1 MSVVSAAALLF
12 VVIDPIGNVPMFLA
26 ALRHVDPMRRNRI
39 ILRELAIALAVLL
52 LFLFAGGFLLR
63 LLHISQPSLS
73 ISGGVVLFL
82 IALRMI
88 FPPAEERHAARDD
101 ADPFIVPLAV
111 PYLAGPSAVATVM
124 LLSTREPQRWPE
136 WLLAVCAA
144 WLAAAV
150 ILYCSAGLSRLLGE
164 RGLIAIERL
173 FGLLLTAVA
182 VQMTLNGVRAFLAE

>member
-1 MSVVSAAALLF
+1 MSVLSAAALIF
-12 VVIDPIGNVPMFLA
+12 VVMDPIGNVPMFLST
-26 ALRHVDPMRRNRI
+26 LRQVDPARRERI
-39 ILRELAIALAVLL
+39 LVRELLIALVVLL
-52 LFLFAGGFLLR
+52 VFLFAGGFLLR

-88 FPPAEERHAARDD
+88 FPTAEPHEPRGD

-111 PYLAGPSAVATVM
+111 PYLAGPSAVATVI
-124 LLSTREPQRWPE
+124 LLSTREPHRWPE

-144 WLAAAV
+144 WLASAV
-150 ILYCSAGLSRLLGE
+150 ILYNSAALSRVLGE
-164 RGLIAIERL
+164 RGLIAVERL

-182 VQMTLNGVRAFLAE
+182 VQMTLNGIREFLAE